1 MVRIAFAMLP
11 PCLPEEGISFRLPT
25 AFLWCETH
33 RIIKECQHLLKGKNV
48 GVFLW
53 VGLLRSAA
61 YDAPGRAAIF
71 DCGSDGSLT
80 LTALVKTGVQP
91 DMITYT
97 PNGSRLLTADEGEPR
112 NGYDNGSTDPMGT
125 VTVID
130 TAKGTAQT
138 VDFTAYDSTEARQ
151 ALAEKGIV
159 LKKDTLPSVDL
170 EPEYVAVDNETAY
183 VTLQEANAI
192 GILDLN
198 RGVFTDIC
206 SAGFEDYSKVA
217 IDIDKSDE
225 AYAPKTYENLRG
237 IRMPDGISLK
247 KINGKTYL
255 LIANEGDA
263 RDYAGHG
270 NETKAKTS
278 PTGKISLGSKVTWF
292 DASGYDGLAAGID
305 YLFGGRSFTLFRVD
319 EKGLA
324 KVFDS
329 GSDFEALTANYLP
342 KYFNCSNDDLGLED
356 RSGKKGPEPETVV
369 TGVVG
374 DRTYTFVTLERIGGV
389 MVYDITDPEESIYV
403 NYINSRDFSTTLG
416 ADDSPEG
423 LKFVPAASGPTGKAM
438 LLAACEVGGTV
449 AAYELTPKAAP
460 AVENPFADITADDY
474 YYDAVL
480 WAAAKGITKGTA
492 ETAFSPLA
500 PCTRGQVVTFLYR
513 DFQGE

>member
-1 MVRIAFAMLP
+1 MDRIAEQCFHNPTEGGISPAVGRFHLSKRDFTPALGRDFTLP
-11 PCLPEEGISFRLPT
+11 REGISFCLPT

-61 YDAPGRAAIF
+61 YDATGRAAIF

-97 PNGSRLLTADEGEPR
+97 PDGSRLLTADEGEPR

-138 VDFTAYDSTEARQ
+138 VDFTAYDSAEARQ

-170 EPEYVAVDNETAY
+170 EPEYIAVDNETAY

-198 RGVFTDIC
+198 RSVFTDIC

-247 KINGKTYL
+247 EINGKTYL

-270 NETKAKTS
+270 NEIKAKTS

-292 DASGYDGLAAGID
+292 DASGYDGLAADTD

-319 EKGLA
+319 EKGLTE
-324 KVFDS
+324 VFDS
-329 GSDFEALTANYLP
+329 GNDFEALTAKYLP
-342 KYFNCSNDDLGLED
+342 KYFNCSNDDLGLDD
-356 RSGKKGPEPETVV
+356 RSGKKVRNRKPSLPEWWGIVPMPLLRWNVSAGLWFT
-369 TGVVG
+369 
-374 DRTYTFVTLERIGGV
+374 I
-389 MVYDITDPEESIYV
+389 
-403 NYINSRDFSTTLG
+403 
-416 ADDSPEG
+416 SP
-423 LKFVPAASGPTGKAM
+423 
-438 LLAACEVGGTV
+438 
-449 AAYELTPKAAP
+449 TPKKA
-460 AVENPFADITADDY
+460 
-474 YYDAVL
+474 
-480 WAAAKGITKGTA
+480 
-492 ETAFSPLA
+492 SM
-500 PCTRGQVVTFLYR
+500 
-513 DFQGE
+513 